1 MTQVKQQATST
12 EILNHVF
19 RFRRLIAGPDGGCA
33 EKPCEA
39 CRAPHEK
46 KVQKF
51 LDAGEPLH
59 FVIPAFPAK
68 SPNGQKTLGVLPDMG
83 ERLALEFLQSFCDHL
98 SHYHAPG
105 ARVTICSDGH
115 VFADVVGVTDEDAT
129 SYRSELEAMVRS
141 FNGSS
146 IGFYALA
153 DAYDSTDYDVIR
165 DELMAK
171 YAESLESL
179 KHRATQDE
187 QVRGMFNGIHRFMF
201 EDRLAVS
208 EGKSRSKIRE
218 EAKPI
223 AWEVIRRSNAWSRL
237 VAETYPDALRLSI
250 HPQPV
255 HSEKIGFHLVRT
267 RDRWLT
273 PWHGVALETG
283 DGMFLTKRAHAEEL
297 KASLVWRGNRPS
309 HFVAPHLTLQE
320 VMS

>member
-1 MTQVKQQATST
+1 MTQVIQQATST

-19 RFRRLIAGPDGGCA
+19 QYRRLIAGPDGGCA
-33 EKPCEA
+33 DTPCAE

-46 KVQKF
+46 KVQKYI
-51 LDAGEPLH
+51 DAGEPIH

-68 SPNGQKTLGVLPDMG
+68 SPNETKVLGALPDMG

-98 SHYHAPG
+98 AHYHAPG

-115 VFADVVGVTDEDAT
+115 VFADVVGVSDDDAT
-129 SYRSELEAMVRS
+129 SYRSELEAMVAS
-141 FNGSS
+141 FDGSS
-146 IGFYALA
+146 VGFYALV
-153 DAYDSTDYDVIR
+153 DAYGSTDYDTVR
-165 DELMAK
+165 TELMEHH
-171 YAESLESL
+171 AESLESL
-179 KHRATQDE
+179 KHRSTLDE

-201 EDRLAVS
+201 EDRVAVNP
-208 EGKSRSKIRE
+208 GKSRTKIRE
-218 EAKPI
+218 EAKPV

-237 VAETYPDALRLSI
+237 VADTFPDALRLSI

-283 DGMFLTKRAHAEEL
+283 DGMFLTKRSHAEEL
-297 KASLVWRGNRPS
+297 KASLVWRKNRPS